1 MKLAERHI
9 IKKGHKFWAEIDELS
24 WQSKNLYNAANYII
38 RQNFIY
44 GHGYLTYNQMDS
56 LMKQTPQYKALPA
69 KVSQQVLRG
78 LEKNWQSFF
87 RGLSEYKE
95 NSEKFLGK
103 PKIPGYKEPKKG
115 RNLLVYTI
123 QAISKVSLKK
133 GLIKLSKTT
142 IEFPTKVGQSIAE
155 VRNALPI
162 SKSDFKSD
170 LRAVRI
176 VPKCDCYVIEVI
188 YEETEQ
194 FLNPNDHI
202 GAIDLGVDNLMAV
215 TSNQPGFVPLLI
227 NGKPLK
233 SLNQFYNKRRS
244 FLQSLLK
251 GNQPS
256 SQKIRR
262 LTRCRNQKVDD
273 YLHKASRYLVNIL
286 MAEEITTLVI
296 GYNSGWKQE
305 VELGKV
311 NNQKFVTIPHRR
323 LIEMITYKC
332 QKEGIKVIIQ
342 EESYTS
348 VSNFLNLDPL
358 PVYGEETERYD
369 PGDRLRPSSSPQSP
383 PERAPRE
390 KPVFTGKRIKR
401 GLYKTAQGFLIQADV
416 IGSYNIL
423 RKAFPNVFNRYGIER
438 CVVHPRRINLSK

>member
-56 LMKQTPQYKALPA
+56 LMKQTAEYQALPA

-78 LEKNWQSFF
+78 LEKNWKSFF
-87 RGLSEYKE
+87 RSLSEYKE
-95 NSEKFLGK
+95 NRSKFLGK
-103 PKIPGYKEPKKG
+103 PKIPGYKNPKKG

-133 GLIKLSKTT
+133 GLIKPSKTT
-142 IEFPTKVGQSIAE
+142 IEFPTQVRKSIAE
-155 VRNALPI
+155 VR
-162 SKSDFKSD
+162 
-170 LRAVRI
+170 I
-176 VPKCDCYVIEVI
+176 VPQCDCYVIEVI
-188 YEETEQ
+188 YDETEQ
-194 FLNPNDHI
+194 FLNPSLGARSLAPCQGARSHRNNKI
-202 GAIDLGVDNLMAV
+202 GAIDLGIDNLMAV

-233 SLNQFYNKRRS
+233 SLNQFYNQRRS
-244 FLQSLLK
+244 KLQSLLQ
-251 GNQPS
+251 GNRPN
-256 SQKIRR
+256 SQRIRR

-273 YLHKASRYLVNIL
+273 YLHKASRYLVNLLIS
-286 MAEEITTLVI
+286 EEITTLVI
-296 GYNSGWKQE
+296 GYNPGWKQKI
-305 VELGKV
+305 ELGKV

-323 LIEMITYKC
+323 LIDMITYKC
-332 QKEGIKVIIQ
+332 QLVGISVILQ

-358 PVYGEETERYD
+358 PIYGQETE
-369 PGDRLRPSSSPQSP
+369 
-383 PERAPRE
+383 
-390 KPVFTGKRIKR
+390 KPIFTGKRIKR
-401 GLYKTAQGFLIQADV
+401 GLYKTTQGFLAQADV

>member
-1 MKLAERHI
+1 MKLTERHI

-95 NSEKFLGK
+95 KPEKFLGK
-103 PKIPGYKEPKKG
+103 PKIPGYKDTKKG

-133 GLIKLSKTT
+133 GLIKPSKTT
-142 IEFPTKVGQSIAE
+142 IEFHTKVGKSIA
-155 VRNALPI
+155 
-162 SKSDFKSD
+162 F
-170 LRAVRI
+170 VRI

-188 YEETEQ
+188 YDETEQ

-215 TSNQPGFVPLLI
+215 TSNQPGFIPLLI
-227 NGKPLK
+227 NGRPLK

-251 GNQPS
+251 GNGQS

-273 YLHKASRYLVNIL
+273 YLHKASRYLVNLLIDQ
-286 MAEEITTLVI
+286 EITTLVI
-296 GYNSGWKQE
+296 GYNPGWKQE
-305 VELGKV
+305 IELGKV
-311 NNQKFVTIPHRR
+311 NNQKFVTIPHGR
-323 LIEMITYKC
+323 LIKMITYKC
-332 QKEGIKVIIQ
+332 QKEGIKVIMQ

-348 VSNFLNLDPL
+348 VANFLNLDPL
-358 PVYGEETERYD
+358 PVYGEETE
-369 PGDRLRPSSSPQSP
+369 
-383 PERAPRE
+383 
-390 KPVFTGKRIKR
+390 KPIFTGKRIKR
-401 GLYKTAQGFLIQADV
+401 GLYKTDQGFLVQADV

>member
-1 MKLAERHI
+1 MEKMKLVERHI

-78 LEKNWQSFF
+78 LEKNWKSFF

-95 NSEKFLGK
+95 NQSKFQGK
-103 PKIPGYKEPKKG
+103 PKIPGYKNPKKG

-133 GLIKLSKTT
+133 GLIKPSKTT

-155 VRNALPI
+155 VR
-162 SKSDFKSD
+162 
-170 LRAVRI
+170 I

-188 YEETEQ
+188 YEANKQ
-194 FLNPNDHI
+194 FLNKNDHI
-202 GAIDLGVDNLMAV
+202 GAMDLGVDNLMAV
-215 TSNQPGFVPLLI
+215 TSNQPGFIPLLI
-227 NGKPLK
+227 NGRPLK
-233 SLNQFYNKRRS
+233 SLNQFYNQRRS
-244 FLQSLLK
+244 KLQSLLQ
-251 GNQPS
+251 GNRKH
-256 SQKIRR
+256 SQRIRH

-273 YLHKASRYLVNIL
+273 YLHKASRYLVNFL
-286 MAEEITTLVI
+286 MSQEIRTLVI
-296 GYNSGWKQE
+296 GYNPGWKQE
-305 VELGKV
+305 IKLGKV
-311 NNQKFVTIPHRR
+311 NNQKFVTIPHAR
-323 LIEMITYKC
+323 LIDMITYKC
-332 QKEGIKVIIQ
+332 QLVGISVILQ

-358 PVYGEETERYD
+358 PVYGQETE
-369 PGDRLRPSSSPQSP
+369 
-383 PERAPRE
+383 
-390 KPVFTGKRIKR
+390 KPIFTGKRIKR
-401 GLYKTAQGFLIQADV
+401 GLYKTDQGLLIQSDV

-423 RKAFPNVFNRYGIER
+423 RKAFPNAFNRYGIER

>member
-24 WQSKNLYNAANYII
+24 GQSKNLYNAANYII

-78 LEKNWQSFF
+78 LEKNWKSFF
-87 RGLSEYKE
+87 RSLSEYKE
-95 NSEKFLGK
+95 NQSKFLGK
-103 PKIPGYKEPKKG
+103 PKIPGYKNTKKG

-133 GLIKLSKTT
+133 GFINPSKSNIK
-142 IEFPTKVGQSIAE
+142 FPTKVGKSIAE
-155 VRNALPI
+155 
-162 SKSDFKSD
+162 
-170 LRAVRI
+170 VRI

-194 FLNPNDHI
+194 LLKTNSQI
-202 GAIDLGVDNLMAV
+202 AAIDLGVDNLMAV

-227 NGKPLK
+227 NGRPLK
-233 SLNQFYNKRRS
+233 SLNQFYNRRCS
-244 FLQSLLK
+244 KLQSLLQ
-251 GNQPS
+251 GNQQN
-256 SQKIRR
+256 SQRIRR
-262 LTRCRNQKVDD
+262 LTRCRNHLVDD
-273 YLHKASRYLVNIL
+273 YLHQASRYLVNLL

-296 GYNSGWKQE
+296 GYNPGWKQE
-305 VELGKV
+305 IELGSL

-332 QKEGIKVIIQ
+332 KKEGIKVILQ

-348 VSNFLNLDPL
+348 VANFLNLDPL
-358 PVYGEETERYD
+358 PVYGEETE
-369 PGDRLRPSSSPQSP
+369 
-383 PERAPRE
+383 
-390 KPVFTGKRIKR
+390 KPIFTGKRIKR
-401 GLYKTAQGFLIQADV
+401 GLYKSDRGQLVQADV

-423 RKAFPNVFNRYGIER
+423 RKAFPNAFNRYGIER

>member
-9 IKKGHKFWAEIDELS
+9 IKKRHKFWAEIDELS

-56 LMKQTPQYKALPA
+56 LMKQTPQYQALPA

-78 LEKNWQSFF
+78 LEKNCQSFF

-95 NSEKFLGK
+95 NQSKFQGQ
-103 PKIPGYKEPKKG
+103 PKIPGYKNTKKG

-133 GLIKLSKTT
+133 GLIKPSKTT
-142 IEFPTKVGQSIAE
+142 IEFPTQVGKSIAE
-155 VRNALPI
+155 
-162 SKSDFKSD
+162 
-170 LRAVRI
+170 VRI

-194 FLNPNDHI
+194 FLKPNNKI

-227 NGKPLK
+227 NGRPLK
-233 SLNQFYNKRRS
+233 SLNQFYNQRRS
-244 FLQSLLK
+244 KLQSLLQ
-251 GNQPS
+251 GNRQN
-256 SQKIRR
+256 SQRIRR
-262 LTRCRNQKVDD
+262 LTRCRNHLVDD
-273 YLHKASRYLVNIL
+273 YLHQASRYLVNLL

-296 GYNSGWKQE
+296 GYNPGWKQE
-305 VELGKV
+305 IELGSL

-332 QKEGIKVIIQ
+332 QKEGIKVILQ

-348 VSNFLNLDPL
+348 VANFLNLDPL
-358 PVYGEETERYD
+358 PVYGEEK
-369 PGDRLRPSSSPQSP
+369 
-383 PERAPRE
+383 E
-390 KPVFTGKRIKR
+390 KPIFTGKRIKR
-401 GLYKTAQGFLIQADV
+401 GLYKSDRGQLAQADV

-423 RKAFPNVFNRYGIER
+423 RKAFPNAFNRYGIER

>member
-103 PKIPGYKEPKKG
+103 PKIPGYKDTEKG

-123 QAISKVSLKK
+123 QAMSKVSLRK

-142 IEFPTKVGQSIAE
+142 ISFPTRVEKSIAE
-155 VRNALPI
+155 
-162 SKSDFKSD
+162 
-170 LRAVRI
+170 VRI

-188 YEETEQ
+188 YEATEQ
-194 FLNPNDHI
+194 FLKPSLGARSLAPCEGAGSHRNNKI
-202 GAIDLGVDNLMAV
+202 AAIDLGVDNLMAV
-215 TSNQPGFVPLLI
+215 TSNQPGFIPLLI

-251 GNQPS
+251 GNRQS

-273 YLHKASRYLVNIL
+273 YLHKASCYLVNLLI
-286 MAEEITTLVI
+286 AEEITTLVI
-296 GYNSGWKQE
+296 GYNPGWKQE
-305 VELGKV
+305 IELGKV
-311 NNQKFVTIPHRR
+311 NNQKFVTIPHGR

-332 QKEGIKVIIQ
+332 QKEGIKVIIT

-358 PVYGEETERYD
+358 PVYGEET
-369 PGDRLRPSSSPQSP
+369 G
-383 PERAPRE
+383 
-390 KPVFTGKRIKR
+390 KPIFTGKRIKR
-401 GLYKTAQGFLIQADV
+401 GLYKTDQGFLVQADV